1 MQIGPFLSRQE
12 RPPPKRPPTCWCP
25 LEARASPAPPV
36 RPNQSPDRGEP
47 ACEITPLSC
56 SHWARDTLHP
66 CLSSAR
72 PPPRVFYVECQWLL
86 FGGKKNG
93 RKTGKQLDACF
104 IGFSGAVRTAVGAG
118 HQPQL
123 KPRLSFIPVSL
134 PRFPGITD
142 AVGKSD
148 VHSCLSNHS
157 PPPKAIFITPN
168 NKVVGSLFEDPLG
181 GFAHLCFS
189 SIAPKTDQ
197 LCNIILLYS
206 SILSNRLFVIYN
218 YFPGKAKKKGFTF

>member
-1 MQIGPFLSRQE
+1 MKSHLSAVH
-12 RPPPKRPPTCWCP
+12 TG
-25 LEARASPAPPV
+25 LETPYTPASPLLGPHPV
-36 RPNQSPDRGEP
+36 YFTPNVNGSFLEEKKMGEK
-47 ACEITPLSC
+47 
-56 SHWARDTLHP
+56 R
-66 CLSSAR
+66 
-72 PPPRVFYVECQWLL
+72 
-86 FGGKKNG
+86 
-93 RKTGKQLDACF
+93 GKQLDACF

-148 VHSCLSNHS
+148 DHSCLSNHS

-181 GFAHLCFS
+181 GFVHLCFS
-189 SIAPKTDQ
+189 SIAPKTQRHRHAHEKQ
-197 LCNIILLYS
+197 LTTVQHYSII
-206 SILSNRLFVIYN
+206 IHLF
-218 YFPGKAKKKGFTF
+218 

>member
-1 MQIGPFLSRQE
+1 MSMAPFWR
-12 RPPPKRPPTCWCP
+12 K
-25 LEARASPAPPV
+25 
-36 RPNQSPDRGEP
+36 
-47 ACEITPLSC
+47 
-56 SHWARDTLHP
+56 
-66 CLSSAR
+66 
-72 PPPRVFYVECQWLL
+72 
-86 FGGKKNG
+86 KKNG

-157 PPPKAIFITPN
+157 PPSKAIFITPN

-181 GFAHLCFS
+181 GFVHLSFS
-189 SIAPKTDQ
+189 RIAPKTHKIQACMWESSSLISVIYFIGQ
-197 LCNIILLYS
+197 LCIIILL
-206 SILSNRLFVIYN
+206 LFY
-218 YFPGKAKKKGFTF
+218 YFKQ